1 MDMDF
6 YRQTIDKLAAI
17 AEIHGQ
23 SEKSLYPETLDQE
36 QEVMDMVN
44 TLINDG
50 AVELY
55 PLKALL
61 AASNNWNTYLFVRE
75 SIFRE
80 ILDEGVR
87 KGCLEPQNELAWAW
101 LEVAAVNNDP
111 VLFMDDVEEFYDIL
125 ATAAESGN
133 LIARDIMND
142 IWEPENIIEED

>member
-6 YRQTIDKLAAI
+6 YRQTIYKLTAI
-17 AEIHGQ
+17 AEVHGQ

-61 AASNNWNTYLFVRE
+61 AASNNWNRYLFVRE

-80 ILDEGVR
+80 IL
-87 KGCLEPQNELAWAW
+87 
-101 LEVAAVNNDP
+101 
-111 VLFMDDVEEFYDIL
+111 IL